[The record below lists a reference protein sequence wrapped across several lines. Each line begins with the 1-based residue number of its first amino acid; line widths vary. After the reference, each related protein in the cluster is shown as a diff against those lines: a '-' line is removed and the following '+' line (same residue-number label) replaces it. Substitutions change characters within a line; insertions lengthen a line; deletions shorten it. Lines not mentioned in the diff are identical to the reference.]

1 MAVIYLHSG
10 SMAPEI
16 FRVKFAVVMALSVS
30 ALVGAAI
37 GAAAQIGA
45 QPATPA
51 RGRAAHPTSSARTP
65 PLVIPEQFAPPQEAY
80 ASFSEA
86 GGAAPAPTPPS
97 ACQMRLAK
105 IAVFQAL
112 GTLVG
117 AGDCGAPDAVQLQ
130 AVVLPDQTKV
140 IVTPPA
146 TVRCTMA
153 EQVTEWVRDDVAPS
167 LAHFGPPLRALDNF
181 DSYECRGRNRV
192 RAAALSEH
200 GRADALD
207 VRGFRLAD
215 GREFRL
221 VDINVAKD
229 WREKIHASACAR
241 FSTVLG
247 PGSDGY
253 HEEHIHLDLAERRN
267 GYKLCQWEIRE
278 PPPPPAQAEAA
289 SSPDE
294 TGVGEVSA
302 DEVPLPRPRPMAANL
317 ANSRTTKKSESK

>member
-1 MAVIYLHSG
+1 
-10 SMAPEI
+10 MAPEI
-16 FRVKFAVVMALSVS
+16 SRVKFAVVMALSMA
-30 ALVGAAI
+30 ALVGAAA
-37 GAAAQIGA
+37 GAAAQTGS

-51 RGRAAHPTSSARTP
+51 QGGRMAHPYSSARPP

-117 AGDCGAPDAVQLQ
+117 PGDCGAPDAVQLQ

-140 IVTPPA
+140 TLTPPA
-146 TVRCTMA
+146 TLRCTMA

-167 LAHFGPPLRALDNF
+167 LARFGPPLRTLDNF
-181 DSYECRGRNRV
+181 DSYECRCRNRV

-221 VDINVAKD
+221 VDINIAKD
-229 WREKIHASACAR
+229 WREKTRAGVCAR

-267 GYKLCQWEIRE
+267 GYKLCQWDIRE
-278 PPPPPAQAEAA
+278 PPPAQAESTA
-289 SSPDE
+289 SSSDE
-294 TGVGEVSA
+294 TEPVEMSA
-302 DEVPLPRPRPMAANL
+302 DEVPLPRPRPRPMAANL
-317 ANSRTTKKSESK
+317 TNSRAAKKSESK

>member
-1 MAVIYLHSG
+1 
-10 SMAPEI
+10 
-16 FRVKFAVVMALSVS
+16 VKFAVVMALSMA
-30 ALVGAAI
+30 ALVGAAA
-37 GAAAQIGA
+37 GAAAQTGS

-51 RGRAAHPTSSARTP
+51 QGGRMAHPYSSARPP

-117 AGDCGAPDAVQLQ
+117 PGDCGAPDAVQLQ

-140 IVTPPA
+140 TLTPPA
-146 TVRCTMA
+146 TLRCTMA

-167 LAHFGPPLRALDNF
+167 LARFGPPLRTLDNF

-221 VDINVAKD
+221 VDINIAKD
-229 WREKIHASACAR
+229 WREKTRAGVCAR

-267 GYKLCQWEIRE
+267 GYKLCQWDIRE
-278 PPPPPAQAEAA
+278 PPPAQAESTA
-289 SSPDE
+289 SSSDE
-294 TGVGEVSA
+294 TEPVEMSA

-317 ANSRTTKKSESK
+317 TNSRAAKKSESK